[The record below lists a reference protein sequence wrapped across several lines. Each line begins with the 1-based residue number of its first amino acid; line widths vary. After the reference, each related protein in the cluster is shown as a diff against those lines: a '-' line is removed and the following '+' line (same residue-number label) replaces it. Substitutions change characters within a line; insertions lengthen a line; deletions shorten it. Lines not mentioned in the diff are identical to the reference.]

1 MYKIFFVFLLLLAPL
16 WSSDE
21 LIECQQQNVLAK
33 YTGHYSNTK
42 LWNDIPKER
51 NWASINKQD
60 NNEIISLDI
69 DERVGINAYTNW
81 HDGTIHPTCSS
92 VVKNKLWVIN
102 EYTNKWEGPFLR
114 VGKAFDENA
123 IYFKRLF
130 QNKCY
135 KDELNQKWCF
145 KNSEIKINNKKFKV
159 ELMLDI
165 VEIPLY
171 GSAVSLEDNMS
182 KLWMFVPYEK
192 GYKVFQDTAIT
203 DENHKEV
210 NPLTDKPWHILK

>member
-1 MYKIFFVFLLLLAPL
+1 MTNGQ
-16 WSSDE
+16 S
-21 LIECQQQNVLAK
+21 
-33 YTGHYSNTK
+33 
-42 LWNDIPKER
+42 
-51 NWASINKQD
+51 
-60 NNEIISLDI
+60 NNEIISIDI
-69 DERVGINAYTNW
+69 NEQRGVTAYINW
-81 HDGTIHPTCSS
+81 HEGAMQPVCSS
-92 VVKNKLWVIN
+92 IIKNKFWVIN
-102 EYTNKWEGPFLR
+102 EYTNKEEGPFIR
-114 VGKAFDENA
+114 VGKAFDESA

-159 ELMLDI
+159 ELMLDT

-182 KLWMFVPYEK
+182 MLWMFVPYEK

-203 DENHKEV
+203 DENHKKI